1 MHLRGRRLKF
11 TAVLGFVVL
20 SLTGFTG
27 HGHHGIGK
35 SHGSGGGGCS
45 SGSQDHDSSTSH
57 RHTYYDDD
65 DDYGSTGSGGS
76 GVSSTPTATPL
87 QDATTRLV
95 SCATVKHPYATVE
108 VSNPNGTS
116 GTFSVDVTFKDAN
129 GGAVDTR
136 LDRVDVPAVGT
147 VTVHEY
153 VSGSA
158 ARVDHCDLDD
168 LARPVS

>member
-27 HGHHGIGK
+27 HGHGHHGIGK
-35 SHGSGGGGCS
+35 SHGSGGCS
-45 SGSQDHDSSTSH
+45 SSSQDHDSSTSH

-76 GVSSTPTATPL
+76 GVSATPTASSL

-95 SCATVKHPYATVE
+95 SCATAKEPYAIVE
-108 VSNPNGTS
+108 VTNPNGTS

-129 GGAVDTR
+129 GGDVDTR
-136 LDRVDVPAVGT
+136 LDQVDVPAGGT
-147 VTVHEY
+147 VAVREY